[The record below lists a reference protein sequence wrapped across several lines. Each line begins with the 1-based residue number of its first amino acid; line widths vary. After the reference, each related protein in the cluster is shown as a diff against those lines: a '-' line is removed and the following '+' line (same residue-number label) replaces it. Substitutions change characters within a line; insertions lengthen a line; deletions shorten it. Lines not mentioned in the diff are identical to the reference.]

1 MRKPDKQFIRFAA
14 MSFGCGAAMLTSCE
28 RSSSTPQAQDV
39 SWVST
44 SIDQLDEKAAA
55 QLALAL
61 QARNEMESTLKSNL
75 LESIKADGPHG
86 AVGVCSVIAPKIA
99 TELSEKHGLT
109 IGRTS
114 FKLRNESNTPPAW
127 MESIVETKQ
136 TESAYFMHTDGTF
149 AATYPINIA
158 PPCMLCHG
166 DENTIS
172 ADVRS
177 SIAEN
182 YPDDQ
187 ATGFALGDLRGWF
200 WVEVPPQ

>member
-1 MRKPDKQFIRFAA
+1 MLKPDKQFIRFAA
-14 MSFGCGAAMLTSCE
+14 MSFGCGAVMLASCE
-28 RSSSTPQAQDV
+28 KTSSTPQSQEV

-44 SIDQLDEKAAA
+44 SVDQLDEKAAA
-55 QLALAL
+55 QLALAI

-75 LESIKADGPHG
+75 LASIKADGPHG

-99 TELSEKHGLT
+99 TELSEKHGVT

-114 FKLRNESNTPPAW
+114 FKLRNQTNTPPAW
-127 MESIVETKQ
+127 MKSIVDTKQ
-136 TESAYFMHTDGTF
+136 AESAYFINADGTL
-149 AATYPINIA
+149 AVTYPINIA

-166 DENTIS
+166 DKNIIS
-172 ADVRS
+172 ANVRS

-182 YPDDQ
+182 YPADQ

-200 WVEVPPQ
+200 WVEVPVQ

>member
-1 MRKPDKQFIRFAA
+1 
-14 MSFGCGAAMLTSCE
+14 MLVSCE
-28 RSSSTPQAQDV
+28 KSSSTPQSQEV

-44 SIDQLDEKAAA
+44 SVDQLDEKATA

-61 QARNEMESTLKSNL
+61 QARNEMESVLKSSL
-75 LESIKADGPHG
+75 LASIKADGPQG

-99 TELSEKHGLT
+99 LELNEKHGLT

-114 FKLRNESNTPPAW
+114 FKLRNETNTPPAW
-127 MESIVETKQ
+127 MDWIVETKL
-136 TESAYFMHTDGTF
+136 TDSVYFINTDGTL

-166 DENTIS
+166 DENTIT